1 MSPSQQRRVS
11 DADGMTLPEVAR
23 LIEALRNDTTTRFD
37 RLDQKIDS
45 FDTTYVRR
53 EIYVA
58 VVGALEAR
66 LAKVEGALQWVLRTV
81 GGAVMVAVVGA
92 FFAASKWI

>member
-1 MSPSQQRRVS
+1 MPAANARTN
-11 DADGMTLPEVAR
+11 DGMSLPEVAR

-66 LAKVEGALQWVLRTV
+66 LAKVEGALQWVLRTA
-81 GGAVMVAVVGA
+81 GGAIMVAVVGA